1 MGALTVVFALLSLCV
16 TPLPPL
22 VRYRIICGWSW
33 AVIHGAR
40 VLCGVRWRVEGI
52 DNLPPKPCVI
62 ASRHESAWETVAF
75 QLIFP
80 PQVFVLKRKLLRVPF
95 FGWGLARM
103 SPIAIDRGSPA
114 RALRQVIAQ
123 GARRLQDGFYV
134 AMFPEGTRLAPGRVG
149 ARHLPGAAQL
159 AKQCG
164 VPDRAGGAKQR
175 QIVGQKRL
183 SQNPRRHHRA
193 RRARDRNRKRDDQ
206 RNRRIRAPL
215 DRIPNRRPRAVKSPP
230 RSRQ

>member
-1 MGALTVVFALLSLCV
+1 MGALTVVFSLLSLCV

-134 AMFPEGTRLAPGRVG
+134 AMFPEGTRLPPGRVG

-164 VPDRAGGAKQR
+164 VPVAPVALNSGRLWGKNAFRKIPGVITVRVGRAIETENATTKE
-175 QIVGQKRL
+175 ITE
-183 SQNPRRHHRA
+183 SA
-193 RRARDRNRKRDDQ
+193 RRWIESQTADLAR
-206 RNRRIRAPL
+206 
-215 DRIPNRRPRAVKSPP
+215 
-230 RSRQ
+230 